1 MILIKARYKVLD
13 IRHKIK
19 DKRLV
24 HENLNFINIIIN
36 MKKILSILSLLFCAN
51 AFAQKDN
58 LQTKAIAAAATIE
71 QKEVRIYKY

>member
-24 HENLNFINIIIN
+24 HENLKFIYNYI
-36 MKKILSILSLLFCAN
+36 
-51 AFAQKDN
+51 
-58 LQTKAIAAAATIE
+58 T
-71 QKEVRIYKY
+71 